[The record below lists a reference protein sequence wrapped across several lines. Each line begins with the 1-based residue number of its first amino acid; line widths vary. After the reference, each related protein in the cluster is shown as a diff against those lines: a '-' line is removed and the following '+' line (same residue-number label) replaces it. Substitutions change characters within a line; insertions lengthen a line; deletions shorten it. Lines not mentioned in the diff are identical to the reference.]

1 MPVRRG
7 TLSALPTLDSCPH
20 LELLAQ
26 LLTRALLTTAPEACL
41 EVVPLTSNQLDTKAQ
56 ASGHCQPLSTAQAS
70 SNSEAALL
78 LFGINLPSLTFRE
91 SPVMS
96 AFTWA
101 LANPLLESLVYWRQ
115 LSPDAPPPPPHTHRE
130 TWPFLILLPSPQ
142 HWGRL
147 PKKERSQKMR
157 PFSNS
162 AALADSD
169 AGTGQAWERQK
180 QDSTGV
186 S

>member
-7 TLSALPTLDSCPH
+7 TLSALPTLNSCPH

-26 LLTRALLTTAPEACL
+26 LLTRALLTTTSEACL
-41 EVVPLTSNQLDTKAQ
+41 EVVPLISNQLGTKAQ
-56 ASGHCQPLSTAQAS
+56 ASERCQPLSTAQAS

-78 LFGINLPSLTFRE
+78 LSGINLPNLAFRE

-96 AFTWA
+96 AFTWT
-101 LANPLLESLVYWRQ
+101 LANPLLQSLVYWRQ
-115 LSPDAPPPPPHTHRE
+115 LAQDDPHSD

-142 HWGRL
+142 PWGRL
-147 PKKERSQKMR
+147 PKKERSQKMK

-162 AALADSD
+162 AALADSGAD
-169 AGTGQAWERQK
+169 TGQAWERQK
-180 QDSTGV
+180 QDFMGV